1 MKLRIPLII
10 SLLIIA
16 AMLALSAWAWVTL
29 PAGALM
35 PVHWNIEG
43 QVDRYDP
50 KEIALLVMPGTAVF
64 ITFLLGFLPRLE
76 PRKQNLAMSAKLYN
90 VAWIGAMLIMLGA
103 HAAIIAGAMGV
114 AIPMDKIAGPV
125 LGVFFALIG
134 NYLSKTRSNF
144 FAGVRTPWTLS
155 SNYAWEKT
163 HRLAGR
169 LFVLIGVT
177 TVVLSFVAGFP
188 WDVATLVV
196 GILVSVVLTVVMSYV
211 YWRRDPDRIA
221 AAASGSS

>member
-1 MKLRIPLII
+1 MNIRMPLIV

-29 PAGALM
+29 PAGAMM
-35 PVHWNIEG
+35 PVHWNLEG
-43 QVDRYDP
+43 QIDRYDP
-50 KEIALLVMPGTAVF
+50 KEIALLVMPGVGAF
-64 ITFLLGFLPRLE
+64 ITLLLAFLPRLE
-76 PRKQNLAMSAKLYN
+76 PRRENLAMSSKLYN

-114 AIPMDKIAGPV
+114 TIPMEKFAGPV
-125 LGVFFALIG
+125 LGTFFALIG
-134 NYLSKTRSNF
+134 NYLGKTRSNY

-169 LFVLIGVT
+169 LFVLIGIA
-177 TVVLSFVAGFP
+177 TVVLSFTAGFP
-188 WDVATLVV
+188 WDVATLV
-196 GILVSVVLTVVMSYV
+196 GGLLLSIVLTFVMSYV
-211 YWRRDPDRIA
+211 YYRRDPDRVGA
-221 AAASGSS
+221 PANGH

>member
-1 MKLRIPLII
+1 MKIRLPLLV

-29 PAGALM
+29 PAGAMM
-35 PVHWNIEG
+35 PVHWNLEG
-43 QVDRYDP
+43 QIDRYDP

-64 ITFLLGFLPRLE
+64 ITLLLGFLPRLE
-76 PRKQNLAMSAKLYN
+76 PRKANLAMSSKLYN
-90 VAWIGAMLIMLGA
+90 VAWIGAMLIILGA

-114 AIPMDKIAGPV
+114 TIPMEKFAGPV
-125 LGVFFALIG
+125 LGTFFALIG
-134 NYLSKTRSNF
+134 NYLSKTRSNY

-169 LFVLIGVT
+169 LFVLIGIA

-188 WDVATLVV
+188 WDVGILV
-196 GILVSVVLTVVMSYV
+196 GGLLVSVVLTVVMSYV
-211 YWRRDPDRIA
+211 YWRRDPDRTTA
-221 AAASGSS
+221 AANGSS